1 MHTPCT
7 QRQVGVGVQII
18 VILRLHAE
26 IARRSRVSF
35 NVPALGGFGE
45 TVPTRTVVAV
55 LCSVA
60 LCAPSLAQ
68 TETHQPSQTEIA
80 VIKVVAQCVAVV
92 HASPVKPNSPEE
104 FSYPRSDAFYNSSTG
119 KVENNVAYESDK
131 LSLFVFRKCMSEK
144 GFPLH

>member
-1 MHTPCT
+1 M
-7 QRQVGVGVQII
+7 
-18 VILRLHAE
+18 LRLHAAA
-26 IARRSRVSF
+26 ARASMCEHLA
-35 NVPALGGFGE
+35 ALGE
-45 TVPTRTVVAV
+45 MVPTRTVVAV

-80 VIKVVAQCVAVV
+80 VIKKVVTQRVAVV

-104 FSYPRSDAFYNSSTG
+104 FSYPRFDAFYNSSTG